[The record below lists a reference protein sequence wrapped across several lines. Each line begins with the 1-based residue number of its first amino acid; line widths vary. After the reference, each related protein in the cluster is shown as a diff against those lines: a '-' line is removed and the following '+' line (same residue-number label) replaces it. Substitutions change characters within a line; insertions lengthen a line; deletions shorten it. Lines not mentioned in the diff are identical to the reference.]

1 VRALMKMLMGLE
13 WRGDYG
19 GKVLGGKGREEML

>member
-1 VRALMKMLMGLE
+1 MLMGLE